1 MADVIVVPAAQAADV
16 VADLDASQGLPRRG
30 YRFGSGPWPEISD
43 TPGGPGWTVHWR
55 RDEPHAEG
63 ADRELEIDAAL
74 EALPAWLRA
83 SGAPGATG
91 RATALEARLAAREAK
106 TAPLLVEAI
115 EAEAKPKKT

>member
-1 MADVIVVPAAQAADV
+1 MADVIVSASLAET
-16 VADLDASQGLPRRG
+16 VADLDKSLGLPWRG

-106 TAPLLVEAI
+106 AAPLPLEAI
-115 EAEAKPKKT
+115 EAEAKPKKA